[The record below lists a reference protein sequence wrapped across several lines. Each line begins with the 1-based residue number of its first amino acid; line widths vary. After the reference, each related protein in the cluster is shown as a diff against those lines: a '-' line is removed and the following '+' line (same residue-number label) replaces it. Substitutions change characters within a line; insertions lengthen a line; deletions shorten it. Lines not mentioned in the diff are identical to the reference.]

1 MDALRAQDLLRH
13 ITGDED
19 YGKAM
24 MEKLPLDEA
33 IAVIEDLLNV
43 CIKQADE
50 KKNANDA
57 AFFSDM
63 KKAFRPIVLAKIR
76 NAEHLWVVYSDVTG
90 YPYSVDGDMLV
101 VYDYTQSKSITD
113 RLNAQG
119 YLAVL
124 SLVTPEQ
131 FANEISHMYRNGYKN
146 IRFVSGNGT
155 PFIVAREEIYPY
167 EKFMK
172 EDYITNP
179 ALSQSMIALFQE
191 TRKTSK
197 VEPGA
202 PEEAFRQMLEKREK
216 EFITA
221 VKNAEYMVP
230 CVKQENGDEVE
241 ISFQYIDITE
251 RVESK
256 DGEPVIAIPA
266 FTDGFEMDKCF
277 PGQYENMLCTFD
289 ELIDTINELGASGM
303 IINALGISQ
312 YMDTDTL
319 KNI

>member
-13 ITGDED
+13 ITQDED
-19 YGKAM
+19 YGMAM

-33 IAVIEDLLNV
+33 IEVTEDLLNV

-63 KKAFRPIVLAKIR
+63 KKAFRPIVLNKIR
-76 NAEHLWVVYSDVTG
+76 NAERLWIVYTDVTG
-90 YPYSVDGDMLV
+90 YPYSVDKDMLV
-101 VYDYTQSKSITD
+101 IYEYSQAKEITD

-119 YLAVL
+119 YMISL

-131 FANEISHMYRNGYKN
+131 FVNEISHMYRNGYQN
-146 IRFVSGNGT
+146 VRFVNAGKT
-155 PFIVAREEIYPY
+155 PFIASREELYPY
-167 EKFMK
+167 EDLIK

-179 ALSQSMIALFQE
+179 ALSQSMIELFQE
-191 TRKTSK
+191 TRKDSK
-197 VEPGA
+197 IESEA
-202 PEEAFRQMLEKREK
+202 ASEAFKEMLQKRER

-230 CVKQENGDEVE
+230 CVKNENGDEVE

-251 RVESK
+251 RVGGSE
-256 DGEPVIAIPA
+256 DNPVIAIPA
-266 FTDGFEMDKCF
+266 FTDGFEMDKCY

-289 ELIDTINELGASGM
+289 ELISTIRELEASGM

-312 YMDTDTL
+312 YMDIETL
-319 KNI
+319 SQI

>member
-63 KKAFRPIVLAKIR
+63 KKAFRPIVIDKIR

-90 YPYSVDGDMLV
+90 YPYSVDRDMLV
-101 VYDYTQSKSITD
+101 VYDYTQSKTITD

-167 EKFMK
+167 EQFMK

-197 VEPGA
+197 VESGA
-202 PEEAFRQMLEKREK
+202 PEEAFREMLEKREK

-230 CVKQENGDEVE
+230 CVKQDNGDEVE
-241 ISFQYIDITE
+241 ISFQFIDITE

-266 FTDGFEMDKCF
+266 FTDGFEMNKCY

-289 ELIDTINELGASGM
+289 ELLDTINELGASGM

-319 KNI
+319 KII